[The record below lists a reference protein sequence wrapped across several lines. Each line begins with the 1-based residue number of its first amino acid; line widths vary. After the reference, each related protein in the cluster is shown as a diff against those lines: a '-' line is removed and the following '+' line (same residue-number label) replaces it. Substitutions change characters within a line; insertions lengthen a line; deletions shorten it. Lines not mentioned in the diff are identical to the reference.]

1 MTYIVLGTGVT
12 IPLPSFRRYIAGDM
26 PHLAHSMLIRLETL
40 TAAPLQTIMTV
51 RRFLGLP
58 VINRS
63 QGVEEEGEGGGG
75 EEEAAVL
82 EHMRELA
89 IHPNPNAKY
98 EQR

>member
-1 MTYIVLGTGVT
+1 MTYIVVGTGVT
-12 IPLPSFRRYIAGDM
+12 IPLPFRRYIAGDM

-63 QGVEEEGEGGGG
+63 QGVEEEGEGGG
-75 EEEAAVL
+75 EEAAVL